1 MSRRGKPRRLKASQ
15 AAGHSSLENGWF
27 VPSPATVSKVEDKAR
42 EMWKKIEV
50 PADMTVEAARMI
62 GRVEGMAIALSI
74 LKVGADGEPKKASDE
89 LRRIKHGSPSDRTG
103 A

>member
-1 MSRRGKPRRLKASQ
+1 MSRRGKPKASQ

-50 PADMTVEAARMI
+50 PADMEAARMI

-89 LRRIKHGSPSDRTG
+89 LRRIKHGKPGSPSDRTG